1 MLASAE
7 ASNRASKFTI
17 DEDLEWHKVWSNG
30 CSAAG
35 ALALL
40 WAFLITFEPNI
51 KMNTIFIYFML
62 INQVFSKE
70 DSFLFYCT
78 KVILFDLLGCSLM
91 R

>member
-62 INQVFSKE
+62 INQVFFKE